1 MLLPFE
7 FTLPDIEQE
16 INMKINRFE
25 KKDGTPVY
33 RTNVYLGVD
42 VLTGKQVRTTATGRT
57 RKMCEM
63 KAKQAIDTFINNG
76 RTTARKKVNFKTFS
90 ALTDSWFKSYKL
102 TVKAHSIRVMNNFL
116 KVYILPSL
124 GQYQPDKISPILVQ
138 EIVNEWANNAN
149 TSKIIN
155 GKREKGKCKDYKLLL
170 NIISRIFD
178 YAIRLG
184 ELDENPAN
192 QVLAPK
198 LRNITTRQ
206 IKHFDNKELKQ
217 FLVYLDTLEPS
228 VDNQL
233 HSTLYRFLLASG
245 LRIGEALSLN
255 WLDLDFNQQSVRI
268 SKTLLYNGKIQE
280 NPKTKESYRIIG
292 LDKSTLKVLVKWKK
306 IQENKKVSVSEEL
319 VFSYNNE
326 VKKYPSFINQLKKH
340 FKAANLPDI
349 GFHGFR
355 HTHTSL
361 LINNGVNPKELQKRL
376 GHANYSTTMNIYA
389 HISQNKDAEIAEK
402 YERILRGL

>member
-1 MLLPFE
+1 LPK
-7 FTLPDIEQE
+7 IEQE
-16 INMKINRFE
+16 INLKINRFE

-57 RKMCEM
+57 RKICEM
-63 KAKQAIDTFINNG
+63 KAKKAINNFINNG
-76 RTTARKKVNFKTFS
+76 RTTIRKKVNFKTFS
-90 ALTDSWFKSYKL
+90 DLTESWFNSYKI
-102 TVKAHSIRVMNNFL
+102 TVKIHSIRVMNNFL

-124 GQYQPDKISPILVQ
+124 GQYQPDKISSTLLQ
-138 EIVNEWANNAN
+138 EIINQWANNAN
-149 TSKIIN
+149 NSKIVN

-170 NIISRIFD
+170 NIIKRIFD

-184 ELDENPAN
+184 ELGENPAN

-198 LRNITTRQ
+198 LRTRTARR

-217 FLVYLDTLEPS
+217 FLVYLDNLEPTI
-228 VDNQL
+228 DNQL
-233 HSTLYRFLLASG
+233 HSTLYRSLLATG
-245 LRIGEALSLN
+245 LRIGEALALN
-255 WLDLDFNQQSVRI
+255 WSDLDFDQQSVRV

-280 NPKTKESYRIIG
+280 SPKTKESDRIIR
-292 LDKSTLKVLVKWKK
+292 LDKSTLKVLLKWKT
-306 IQENKKVSVSEEL
+306 IQENKDISEKL
-319 VFSYNNE
+319 VFSYNE

-361 LINNGVNPKELQKRL
+361 LINNDVNPKELQKRL
-376 GHANYSTTMNIYA
+376 GHANYSTTMDIYA
-389 HISQNKDAEIAEK
+389 HLYQNKDAEIAEK
-402 YERILRGL
+402 YEKILRLI